1 MLLGNRWRVARASL
15 PMTASLTPAECFDHL
30 VLGCG
35 ANDRALPRRSL
46 WLDNRT
52 NGRVLDPFQLFLK
65 RLNRMPLDRC
75 APDQS
80 EKQSPPTRCHEDES
94 AHGHRPQHATRV
106 LQV

>member
-35 ANDRALPRRSL
+35 ANDRALPRRSP

-65 RLNRMPLDRC
+65 RLRNPEVVWSRPSGDYYWEVGFWEM
-75 APDQS
+75 
-80 EKQSPPTRCHEDES
+80 
-94 AHGHRPQHATRV
+94 GH
-106 LQV
+106 